1 MNKEKL
7 SLKEKF
13 IRAKDKG
20 NISAFLMLLP
30 AVILLA
36 VISIYPFLWLI
47 RYASFNYNGFEAYHT
62 GLDNFKRAFA
72 DTTYWA
78 SVVHTFEYAILKIVI
93 ILPLAL
99 IIAVILHMG
108 MIVKS
113 FWAIS
118 SQR

>member
-36 VISIYPFLWLI
+36 
-47 RYASFNYNGFEAYHT
+47 
-62 GLDNFKRAFA
+62 
-72 DTTYWA
+72 
-78 SVVHTFEYAILKIVI
+78 
-93 ILPLAL
+93 
-99 IIAVILHMG
+99 
-108 MIVKS
+108 
-113 FWAIS
+113 
-118 SQR
+118 